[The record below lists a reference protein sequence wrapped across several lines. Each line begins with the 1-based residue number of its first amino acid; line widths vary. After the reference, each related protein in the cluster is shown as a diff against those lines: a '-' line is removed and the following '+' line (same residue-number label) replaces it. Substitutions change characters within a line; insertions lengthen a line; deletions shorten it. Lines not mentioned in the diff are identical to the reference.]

1 MGLRWNGSILGKLN
15 LPNAGSANGCW
26 GIKDQQA
33 FAQARRWP
41 INFTAST
48 VANLALWLDAADA
61 STMYDATSGGSLV
74 AGGGA
79 IARWE
84 DKSGG
89 GYHVTQSTA
98 NNRPTRTTGQQ
109 NSLDVVRFDG
119 TNDRL
124 INSSISVSQPMT
136 RFVVVKFDNSS
147 GQVAIESYNNTTCF
161 FGLDSSA
168 TQLVV
173 SAGNTNNTGTS
184 AANTLLHIHVFNGA
198 SSSWQLNGGSSS
210 SINAGA
216 NSLSGL
222 SIGDLRGNPNP
233 IVGNYGLQ
241 GDIMEVLVYSASLSV
256 SNINTVRD
264 YLNAKWKVY

>member
-1 MGLRWNGSILGKLN
+1 MSLRWNGSILGKLN

-26 GIKDQQA
+26 SIRDQQA
-33 FAQARRWP
+33 FSQASRWP
-41 INFTAST
+41 IKFTAST
-48 VANLALWLDAADA
+48 VANLTLWLDAADA

-98 NNRPTRTTGQQ
+98 NNRPTRTAGQQ
-109 NSLDVVRFDG
+109 NNLDVVRFDG

-136 RFVVVKFDNSS
+136 RFVVVKFDSS
-147 GQVAIESYNNTTCF
+147 IGQTAIDSYNNTSCF
-161 FGLDSSA
+161 FGVDTVA
-168 TQLVV
+168 AQLVLF
-173 SAGNTNNTGTS
+173 AGATNNTGTN
-184 AANTLLHIHVFNGA
+184 AANTVLGIHVLNGA

-210 SINAGA
+210 SISAGA
-216 NSLSGL
+216 NSLSGV
-222 SIGDLRGNPNP
+222 SIGDLRGNPSP
-233 IVGNYGLQ
+233 IAGNYGLQ